1 MTLKSKKRN
10 YYFIVFLILNCI
22 LSCKNENTKTN
33 TASNSSSEK
42 INTNEPFTTNAN
54 ELSYNNNLLKK
65 WDAAHNAKNLV
76 LLSSFYANQVFF
88 YTKSISIIKL
98 INEKK
103 IAFNKNPDYMQNSVF
118 VEDFIYND
126 RVELYFDKTFTISG
140 KSKTIRSILILA
152 RIDSSKDE
160 FKIIE
165 ESDVPSKK
173 YLKKIDKIISNEVD
187 FNGDGKTEYAEI
199 IAPKIIE
206 EEMNCE
212 NGDCITE
219 IKFSDNSIKNIEIN
233 NCIGGMLELEGDL
246 NNDGAEEIGIL
257 DDWFTSRWGRYIVYT
272 NKNSTWQVLTTLSV
286 DRFTVMDD
294 AKLRSSL
301 VRKIGKNKVEISNYI
316 WNDEQ
321 ADMII
326 KKSIITIP

>member
-1 MTLKSKKRN
+1 MH
-10 YYFIVFLILNCI
+10 YFRIIISSLIL
-22 LSCKNENTKTN
+22 LSSCQQSKNKTKTTVN
-33 TASNSSSEK
+33 EK
-42 INTNEPFTTNAN
+42 QIDVSQPFTTNGYVISSNDA
-54 ELSYNNNLLKK
+54 LLKNF
-65 WDAAHNAKNLV
+65 DDAHNTKNTDAFKKLYAPNV
-76 LLSSFYANQVFF
+76 FY
-88 YTKSISIIKL
+88 YTK
-98 INEKK
+98 EKTLDEVLK
-103 IAFNKNPDYMQNSVF
+103 MKAAALQKSPDY
-118 VEDFIYND
+118 
-126 RVELYFDKTFTISG
+126 KTYTISG
-140 KSKTIRSILILA
+140 KSNTVRSILILA
-152 RIDSSKDE
+152 RIDTAKSE

-165 ESDVPSKK
+165 ESDLPSKK
-173 YLKKIDKIISNEVD
+173 YLKKQDKTISNDAD
-187 FNGDGKTEYAEI
+187 FNGDGKKEYAEI

-219 IKFSDNSIKNIEIN
+219 IKFSDNSIKNIEIK

>member
-1 MTLKSKKRN
+1 MH
-10 YYFIVFLILNCI
+10 YFRIIISSLIL
-22 LSCKNENTKTN
+22 LSSCQQSKNKTKTTVN
-33 TASNSSSEK
+33 EK
-42 INTNEPFTTNAN
+42 QIDVSQPFTTNGYVISSNDA
-54 ELSYNNNLLKK
+54 LLKNF
-65 WDAAHNAKNLV
+65 DDAHNSKNTDAFKKLYAPNV
-76 LLSSFYANQVFF
+76 FY
-88 YTKSISIIKL
+88 YTK
-98 INEKK
+98 EKTLDEVLK
-103 IAFNKNPDYMQNSVF
+103 MKAAALQKSPDYIQKSTF

-126 RVELYFDKTFTISG
+126 RIEVFFDKTFTISG
-140 KSKTIRSILILA
+140 KSNTVRSILILA
-152 RIDSSKDE
+152 RIDTAKSE

-165 ESDVPSKK
+165 ESDLPSKK
-173 YLKKIDKIISNEVD
+173 YLKKQDKTISNDAD
-187 FNGDGKTEYAEI
+187 FNGDGKKEYAEI

-321 ADMII
+321 ADMVI